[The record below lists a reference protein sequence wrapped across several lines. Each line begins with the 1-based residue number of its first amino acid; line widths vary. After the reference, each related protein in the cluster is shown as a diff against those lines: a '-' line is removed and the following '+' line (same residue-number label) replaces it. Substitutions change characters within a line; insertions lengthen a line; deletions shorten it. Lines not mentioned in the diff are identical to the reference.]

1 MKDNMFTKEEAAGKI
16 ESMSNSQ
23 FEEFLSI
30 LPPEITEE
38 DKQIMRTH
46 RAWVKFFTDLA
57 YHNAV
62 KEAFQEVVAPQIWKE
77 ANA

>member
-1 MKDNMFTKEEAAGKI
+1 MLTKVEVASKI
-16 ESMSNSQ
+16 ERMSNSQ

-38 DKQIMRTH
+38 DKQRMRTH
-46 RAWVKFFTDLA
+46 RAWVKFFTDVA

-62 KEAFQEVVAPQIWKE
+62 KEAFKEVVAPQIWKE